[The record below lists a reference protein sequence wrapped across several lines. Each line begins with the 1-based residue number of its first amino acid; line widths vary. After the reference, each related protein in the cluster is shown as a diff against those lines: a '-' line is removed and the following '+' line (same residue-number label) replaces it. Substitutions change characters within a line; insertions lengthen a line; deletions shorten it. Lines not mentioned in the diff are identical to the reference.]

1 MYIDK
6 SLRFSASQALAG
18 ASGTASTDVIDLG
31 ADRDLTALGRPMYL
45 VVVLEASGGTSPTL
59 QVVLQTDDNSS
70 FSSATAI
77 YTGPALAQAT
87 NRTQIIPFP
96 NENERYLRVTYTQGG
111 TSPTAT
117 VSAFLTDSPQS
128 WQATAD
134 GI

>member
-1 MYIDK
+1 M
-6 SLRFSASQALAG
+6 
-18 ASGTASTDVIDLG
+18 
-31 ADRDLTALGRPMYL
+31 
-45 VVVLEASGGTSPTL
+45 VVEASGGTSPTL
-59 QVVLQTDDNSS
+59 QVALQTDDNSS

-87 NRTQIIPFP
+87 NRAQIIPMP
-96 NENERYLRVTYTQGG
+96 HENERYLRLSYTQGG

-117 VSAFLTDSPQS
+117 VSAFITDSPQA

>member
-6 SLRFSASQALAG
+6 TLRFSASQALSG

-31 ADRDLTALGRPMYL
+31 GDRDITALGNPVYL
-45 VVVLEASGGTSPTL
+45 VVVVEASGGTSPTL

-70 FSSATAI
+70 FSSPTAI

-87 NRTQIIPFP
+87 NRAQVIPFP
-96 NENERYLRVTYTQGG
+96 HTNERYLRVAYTQGG

-117 VSAFLTDSPQS
+117 VSAFITDSPQA
-128 WQATAD
+128 WVATPD

>member
-6 SLRFSASQALAG
+6 NLRFSSSQALSG
-18 ASGTASTDVIDLG
+18 ASGTASTDLLDLG
-31 ADRDLTALGRPMYL
+31 ADRDLTALGRPLY
-45 VVVLEASGGTSPTL
+45 VVVVVEASGGTSPTL
-59 QVVLQTDDNSS
+59 QVALQTDDNSS

-87 NRTQIIPFP
+87 NRAQIIPMP
-96 NENERYLRVTYTQGG
+96 HENERYLRLSYTQGG
-111 TSPTAT
+111 SNPTAT
-117 VSAFLTDSPQS
+117 VSAFITDSPQA

>member
-6 SLRFSASQALAG
+6 NLRFSSSQALSG
-18 ASGTASTDVIDLG
+18 ASGTASTDLLDLG
-31 ADRDLTALGRPMYL
+31 ADRDLTALGRPLY
-45 VVVLEASGGTSPTL
+45 VVVVVEASGGTSPTL
-59 QVVLQTDDNSS
+59 QVILQTDDNSS

-87 NRTQIIPFP
+87 NRAQIIPMP
-96 NENERYLRVTYTQGG
+96 HENERYLRLTYTQGG

-117 VSAFLTDSPQS
+117 VSAFITDSPQA
-128 WQATAD
+128 WQATTD

>member
-6 SLRFSASQALAG
+6 LLRFSASQALSA
-18 ASGTASTDVIDLG
+18 ASGTASTDVLDLG
-31 ADRDLTALGRPMYL
+31 ADRDLTALGRPLYI
-45 VVVLEASGGTSPTL
+45 VVVVEASGGTSPTL
-59 QVVLQTDDNSS
+59 QVIVQTDDNSS

-77 YTGPALAQAT
+77 YTGPATSQAT
-87 NRTQIIPFP
+87 RAQIIPMP
-96 NENERYLRVTYTQGG
+96 NDNERYLRLTYTQGG

-117 VSAFLTDSPQS
+117 VSAFITDSPQS